1 MSTSIPAEAIETN
14 RDTSAK
20 ESSRRDLRRVRIL
33 RYALGVTGCAS
44 IAFAVRW
51 PLFYLAPVLTAFFLA
66 LPAPAQPIHEA
77 GRLLVAVLVAFVLG
91 LVFSHLLLPY
101 PLVHITLLGLT
112 FFRIY
117 YWVNRDGTPMFAV
130 LSLVAVMILP
140 MMSLNQATLA
150 HGFLL
155 SLYFVLSAGLA
166 VFTFLIAHA
175 IVPEP
180 GKPPTGSSATSRP
193 LGYSRTAAVAALKS
207 TLVVLPV
214 AVLFLGMNWVSE
226 LLVVVFVA
234 ILSLS
239 SEVTHGRAHSSRFLT
254 ANLIGG
260 GVTVVFYFLIVA
272 VPEYAFFV
280 TLMFL
285 TMLAFGSAI
294 FSGGA
299 LANYMPP
306 ACIALLVLI
315 GASMT
320 EHGHFIDK
328 PFLRVIFIT
337 LAALYVVSAL
347 VVLDQIFSGLLRARD
362 DKDRQ
367 TRC

>member
-1 MSTSIPAEAIETN
+1 
-14 RDTSAK
+14 
-20 ESSRRDLRRVRIL
+20 
-33 RYALGVTGCAS
+33 
-44 IAFAVRW
+44 
-51 PLFYLAPVLTAFFLA
+51 
-66 LPAPAQPIHEA
+66 
-77 GRLLVAVLVAFVLG
+77 
-91 LVFSHLLLPY
+91 
-101 PLVHITLLGLT
+101 
-112 FFRIY
+112 
-117 YWVNRDGTPMFAV
+117 MFAV

-320 EHGHFIDK
+320 EHDHFIDK

>member
-1 MSTSIPAEAIETN
+1 MDA
-14 RDTSAK
+14 SAK
-20 ESSRRDLRRVRIL
+20 DSSRRDLRQARIL
-33 RYALGVTGCAS
+33 RYALGVTACAA
-44 IAFAVRW
+44 IAFAFRW
-51 PLFYLAPVLTAFFLA
+51 PLFFLAPVFTAFFLA
-66 LPAPAQPIHEA
+66 QRAPAQPVYEA
-77 GRLLVAVLVAFVLG
+77 GRLLLAILVAFVFG
-91 LVFSHLLLPY
+91 LVFSHFLLPY
-101 PLVHITLLGLT
+101 PLVYITLLGLT
-112 FFRIY
+112 FYRIY
-117 YWVNRDGTPMFAV
+117 YWVNRGGTPMFAV

-140 MMSLNQATLA
+140 MMSLNQDSLA
-150 HGFLL
+150 HGFQL
-155 SLYFVLSAGLA
+155 SLYFVISAGLA
-166 VFTFLIAHA
+166 VFVFLIAHL

-180 GKPPTGSSATSRP
+180 GKPPAGSSATSRLP
-193 LGYSRTAAVAALKS
+193 GFSRSAALAALKS

-239 SEVTHGRAHSSRFLT
+239 PEVTQGRAHGSKFLI

-260 GVTVVFYFLIVA
+260 GVTVVFYLLIVA

-294 FSGGA
+294 FAGGA
-299 LANYMPP
+299 LANHMPP
-306 ACIALLVLI
+306 ACAALLVLI

-320 EHGHFIDK
+320 EHAHFIDK
-328 PFLRVIFIT
+328 PFFRIVFIG

-347 VVLDQIFSGLLRARD
+347 LVLDRVFAGDIGSAGR
-362 DKDRQ
+362 RQ
-367 TRC
+367 QSNPEPS